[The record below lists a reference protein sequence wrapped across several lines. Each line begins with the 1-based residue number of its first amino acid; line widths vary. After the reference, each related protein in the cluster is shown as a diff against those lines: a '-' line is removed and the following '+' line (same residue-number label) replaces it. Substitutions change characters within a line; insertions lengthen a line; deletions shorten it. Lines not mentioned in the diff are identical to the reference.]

1 MVDTGAGNDWVR
13 ALPAELDGQRRLLTG
28 LVAICER
35 DDAVRWL
42 VIGCSLSR
50 GAGDRLSD
58 LDVGMGVTD
67 DRIDATIPRIRHAV
81 DGLGDLVDSYH
92 HLLGSVSGSH
102 ERIFAQ
108 YADRCQ
114 IDLVVLPA
122 SADAGAI
129 RDVVVLYDP
138 DGLVNVREE
147 RQAVAP
153 GQAREWAFTAWCA
166 LADLGKYLRRGSVWE
181 AHDRLGQARAEYW
194 KLRALAARVPDPQYG
209 ITSILDFAAGTVAA
223 SATATVSDLDP
234 GRLLAAAR
242 RLAGLLAAVGDD
254 LPEQHRAAL
263 PAAMAAFVTADL
275 AADDLAAAGRGG

>member
-1 MVDTGAGNDWVR
+1 MEDTGAGIDWMR

-28 LVAICER
+28 LVAMCER
-35 DDAVRWL
+35 DDAIRWL

-67 DRIDATIPRIRHAV
+67 DRIDAAIPRIRHAV
-81 DGLGDLVDSYH
+81 DALGDLVDSYH
-92 HLLGSVSGSH
+92 HQLSSVRSRH

-108 YADRCQ
+108 FADRCQ

-138 DGLVNVREE
+138 DGLVDVRDG
-147 RQAVAP
+147 RPVITS

-194 KLRALAARVPDPQYG
+194 KLRALAGRVPDPQYG
-209 ITSILDFAAGTVAA
+209 ITSILDFAPETVPAA
-223 SATATVSDLDP
+223 AAATVSDLDP
-234 GRLLAAAR
+234 DRLLAAAW
-242 RLAGLLAAVGDD
+242 RLAGLLAAVCDD
-254 LPEQHRAAL
+254 LPEQHRVAL

-275 AADDLAAAGRGG
+275 AAAGSGG

>member
-1 MVDTGAGNDWVR
+1 MVDTGAGAAWVR

-28 LVAICER
+28 LVAACQR
-35 DDAVRWL
+35 DDAIRWL

-58 LDVGMGVTD
+58 LDVAMGVTD
-67 DRIDATIPRIRHAV
+67 DRIYAAIPRIRHAI

-92 HLLGSVSGSH
+92 HLLGSASGSH

-122 SADAGAI
+122 SADVGSI
-129 RDVVVLYDP
+129 RDVVVLYDA
-138 DGLVNVREE
+138 DGLVDVRDE
-147 RQAVAP
+147 RLVVTP

-181 AHDRLGQARAEYW
+181 AHDRLGTARAEYW
-194 KLRALAARVPDPQYG
+194 KLRALADRVPDPQYG
-209 ITSILDFAAGTVAA
+209 ITSILDFAPETVPAA
-223 SATATVSDLDP
+223 ATATVSDLDP
-234 GRLLAAAR
+234 DRLLAAAR
-242 RLAGLLAAVGDD
+242 RLADLLAAVGGD
-254 LPEQHRAAL
+254 LPEQHQAAL

-275 AADDLAAAGRGG
+275 AAADSGG